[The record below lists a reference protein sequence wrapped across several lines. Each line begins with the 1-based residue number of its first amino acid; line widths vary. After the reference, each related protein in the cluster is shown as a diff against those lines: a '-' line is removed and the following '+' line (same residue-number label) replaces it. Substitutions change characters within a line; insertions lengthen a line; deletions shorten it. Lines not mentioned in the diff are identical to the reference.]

1 VAAFSSKS
9 LYWQFDL
16 CLSSEFSL
24 TLFNLHLDFAFD
36 DLFTSNTQNLKRF
49 NALFTCVQYKII
61 RFCDKKV
68 TMKNYSDIEAADL
81 LHLITQPKVMLV
93 DVRNDDEV
101 ARGIIPGAIHIQLSM
116 LPVEYEKL
124 VNANTVVFY
133 CHSGVRSAHAADFA
147 TSKGLKNVHNLVGG
161 VLAWGRAGYTFSN
174 KK

>member
-1 VAAFSSKS
+1 
-9 LYWQFDL
+9 
-16 CLSSEFSL
+16 
-24 TLFNLHLDFAFD
+24 
-36 DLFTSNTQNLKRF
+36 
-49 NALFTCVQYKII
+49 
-61 RFCDKKV
+61 
-68 TMKNYSDIEAADL
+68 MKNYSDIEATDL
-81 LHLITQPKVMLV
+81 AKLVSQPKVVLV

-147 TSKGLKNVHNLVGG
+147 TSKGLKNVFNLTGG
-161 VLAWGRAGYTFSN
+161 VLAWGKAGYPFSA